1 MDQKKTGLD
10 KVPNSGGSLIIDTGD
25 VPFEDMVQS
34 VNEGILLSRF
44 SGGSPSDN
52 GDFSGVAK
60 NSFYIKNGEVQ
71 YPISETMVS
80 GNIIDMFQKVK
91 HISRESVN
99 FGDEIFPWI
108 QLGGIT
114 VS

>member
-1 MDQKKTGLD
+1 
-10 KVPNSGGSLIIDTGD
+10 LIIDPGKTALD
-25 VPFEDMVQS
+25 DIIKSVQQG
-34 VNEGILLSRF
+34 VLLSRF

-60 NSFYIKNGEVQ
+60 NSFYLKDGEIQ

-80 GNIIDMFQKVK
+80 GNIVDMFNNIEN
-91 HISRESVN
+91 ISKDTVN

-108 QLGGIT
+108 HFGGIT